1 MKLDEARPDL
11 LTRTSEGVLRI
22 TGTRITLDSVIQ
34 AFHDGA
40 TPEEMCQDFP
50 GLALAHIYS
59 VLAFY
64 LTQQDAVDVYLKE
77 HTQATTNIR
86 QELQST
92 HAAFLADL
100 RHRLTARRASSTSPA

>member
-1 MKLDEARPDL
+1 MKLDDACPAL

-22 TGTRITLDSVIQ
+22 SGTRITLDSVIQ

-77 HTQATTNIR
+77 HTQAAAIIR

-100 RHRLTARRASSTSPA
+100 RNRLTARRASSTSHA

>member
-50 GLALAHIYS
+50 NLALAHIYS

-64 LTQQDAVDVYLKE
+64 LSQQDAIDAYLTE
-77 HTQATTNIR
+77 QSHATTLTR
-86 QELQST
+86 QELRTT
-92 HAAFLADL
+92 HAAFLDDL
-100 RHRLTARRASSTSPA
+100 RHRLTARRASPISHA

>member
-1 MKLDEARPDL
+1 MTLDDACPAL

-64 LTQQDAVDVYLKE
+64 LTQQDAVDAYLKE
-77 HTQATTNIR
+77 QPQATTIIR
-86 QELQST
+86 QELRT
-92 HAAFLADL
+92 KHAAFLDDL
-100 RHRLTARRASSTSPA
+100 RHRLTARRASSTSHA

>member
-1 MKLDEARPDL
+1 MTLDDACPAL

-22 TGTRITLDSVIQ
+22 TGTRITLASVIQ

-50 GLALAHIYS
+50 SLPLAHIYS

-64 LTQQDAVDVYLKE
+64 LTQQEAVDAYLKE
-77 HTQATTNIR
+77 QAQATTIIR

-100 RHRLTARRASSTSPA
+100 RHRLTTRRVSSTSHA

>member
-1 MKLDEARPDL
+1 MKLDEALPDL

-40 TPEEMCQDFP
+40 TPEEMCQDFS

-77 HTQATTNIR
+77 QAQATTIIR

-100 RHRLTARRASSTSPA
+100 RHRLTTRRASSPSHA

>member
-1 MKLDEARPDL
+1 MKLDEVRPDL

-77 HTQATTNIR
+77 HAQATTLIR

-100 RHRLTARRASSTSPA
+100 RHRLTTRRASPPSHA

>member
-1 MKLDEARPDL
+1 MKLDEALPDL

-40 TPEEMCQDFP
+40 TPEEMCQDFS

-64 LTQQDAVDVYLKE
+64 LTQQDAVDTYLKE
-77 HTQATTNIR
+77 HAQATTIIR

-100 RHRLTARRASSTSPA
+100 RHRLTTRRASSPSHA

>member
-22 TGTRITLDSVIQ
+22 TGTRITLDSVIH
-34 AFHDGA
+34 AFQEGA

-64 LTQQDAVDVYLKE
+64 LTQQDAIDAYLNE
-77 HTQATTNIR
+77 QTQATTIVR
-86 QELQST
+86 QELRTT

-100 RHRLTARRASSTSPA
+100 RHRLSARRVPSSHA

>member
-64 LTQQDAVDVYLKE
+64 LTQQDAVDAYLKE
-77 HTQATTNIR
+77 QPQATTIIR
-86 QELQST
+86 QELRAK
-92 HAAFLADL
+92 HAAFLDDL
-100 RHRLTARRASSTSPA
+100 RHRLTARRASSTSQA

>member
-1 MKLDEARPDL
+1 MKLDEACPDL

-22 TGTRITLDSVIQ
+22 TGTRVTLDSVIR

-50 GLALAHIYS
+50 SLPLAHVYNL
-59 VLAFY
+59 LAFY
-64 LTQQDAVDVYLKE
+64 LNQRDTVDAYLAE
-77 HTQATTNIR
+77 QAQTTTIIR
-86 QELQST
+86 QELRTT

-100 RHRLTARRASSTSPA
+100 RHRLTARRASSTSHA

>member
-1 MKLDEARPDL
+1 MKLDDARPDL

-64 LTQQDAVDVYLKE
+64 LTQQDAVDAYLKE
-77 HTQATTNIR
+77 HTQATTIIR
-86 QELQST
+86 QELQT
-92 HAAFLADL
+92 KHAAFLADL
-100 RHRLTARRASSTSPA
+100 RHRLTARRASSTSHA

>member
-1 MKLDEARPDL
+1 MKLDETRPDL

-64 LTQQDAVDVYLKE
+64 LTQQDAVAAYLKE
-77 HTQATTNIR
+77 HTQATTIIR
-86 QELQST
+86 QELRTT
-92 HAAFLADL
+92 HAVFLADL
-100 RHRLTARRASSTSPA
+100 RHRLTARRASPTSHA